1 MPEVRQELAEYYRVI
16 NSMDYGVG
24 AILRHLA
31 ELGLTE
37 STMVVFLSDNGPP
50 FINSKT
56 TLYHAGVRLPLLVLV
71 PGRMPGFTNEH
82 MVSWID
88 ILPTFLD
95 WAGHTG
101 RQPAEGL
108 WGPRRGRSFLPI
120 LDVAVDDSNEFEW
133 STVFGSHTFHEVTN
147 Y

>member
-1 MPEVRQELAEYYRVI
+1 VNDLPEVRRELAEYYHATNR
-16 NSMDYGVG
+16 MDYGVG

-37 STMVVFLSDNGPP
+37 STIVVFLSDNGPP

-56 TLYHAGVRLPLLVLV
+56 TLYDAGVRLPLLVLV

-88 ILPTFLD
+88 ILPAFLD
-95 WAGHTG
+95 WPVLLVGSQRKGFGTHD
-101 RQPAEGL
+101 EGV
-108 WGPRRGRSFLPI
+108 PFYRSSML
-120 LDVAVDDSNEFEW
+120 L
-133 STVFGSHTFHEVTN
+133 
-147 Y
+147 